1 MLPHGVTHRSGV
13 FSMLPVRSTAVLA
26 AGLFLTAPAFAQ
38 TTVTRSET
46 AAPGKSVRLAIVPN
60 LKKDCSAGPMP
71 EIRVSGAPKN
81 GSLITKVGKIKTPA
95 SYRCPGKEAAVQ
107 AIFYQS
113 KDGYTGTDEVTV
125 DVKDS
130 DGKVQTQ
137 NIRITVDASKK
148 DAPAKDAGKGGTDL

>member
-1 MLPHGVTHRSGV
+1 MPSHGVVGRSGV
-13 FSMLPVRSTAVLA
+13 FSMSLARSTAALA
-26 AGLFLTAPAFAQ
+26 AGLLMTAPAFAQ

-60 LKKDCSAGPMP
+60 LKKDCTAGPMP

-95 SYRCPGKEAAVQ
+95 KYRCPGKEAAVQ

-130 DGKVQTQ
+130 DGNVQTQ
-137 NIRITVDASKK
+137 NIRITVDAAKK
-148 DAPAKDAGKGGTDL
+148 EAPAKDAAKSGTDL

>member
-1 MLPHGVTHRSGV
+1 MPLHGVTHRSGV

-60 LKKDCSAGPMP
+60 LKKDCTSGPMP

-81 GSLITKVGKIKTPA
+81 GSLITKVGKLKTPA
-95 SYRCPGKEAAVQ
+95 KYRCPGKEAAVQ
-107 AIFYQS
+107 ALFYQS

-130 DGKVQTQ
+130 DGNVQTQ

>member
-1 MLPHGVTHRSGV
+1 MLLARSLT
-13 FSMLPVRSTAVLA
+13 FLA
-26 AGLFLTAPAFAQ
+26 AGALLAGPALAQ

-46 AAPGKSVRLAIVPN
+46 AASGKSVRLAIVPN
-60 LKKDCSAGPMP
+60 LKKDCTSGPMP

-81 GSLITKVGKIKTPA
+81 GSLITKVGKLKTPA
-95 SYRCPGKEAAVQ
+95 KYRCPGKEAAVQ
-107 AIFYQS
+107 ALFYQS

-130 DGKVQTQ
+130 DGNVQTQ

>member
-1 MLPHGVTHRSGV
+1 MSLA
-13 FSMLPVRSTAVLA
+13 RSTAAVATALSFGCLLA
-26 AGLFLTAPAFAQ
+26 APALAQ

-81 GSLITKVGKIKTPA
+81 GSLITKAGKIKTPA
-95 SYRCPGKEAAVQ
+95 SYRCPNKEASVQ

-113 KDGYTGTDEVTV
+113 KDGFTGADEVTV
-125 DVKDS
+125 DVKDA
-130 DGKVQTQ
+130 DGNVQTQ
-137 NIRITVDASKK
+137 NIRITVDGAKK
-148 DAPAKDAGKGGTDL
+148 DVPAKDAGKSGTDL

>member
-1 MLPHGVTHRSGV
+1 MS
-13 FSMLPVRSTAVLA
+13 PVRSIAALA
-26 AGLFLTAPAFAQ
+26 AGLLLTAPALAQ

-46 AAPGKSVRLAIVPN
+46 VATGKTVRLAIVPN

-95 SYRCPGKEAAVQ
+95 SYRCPGKDAAVQ
-107 AIFYQS
+107 AVFYQS
-113 KDGYTGTDEVTV
+113 KAGFTGSDEVTV

-130 DGKVQTQ
+130 DGTIQTQ
-137 NIRITVDASKK
+137 NIKITVDAAKK
-148 DAPAKDAGKGGTDL
+148 DAPAKSATEL